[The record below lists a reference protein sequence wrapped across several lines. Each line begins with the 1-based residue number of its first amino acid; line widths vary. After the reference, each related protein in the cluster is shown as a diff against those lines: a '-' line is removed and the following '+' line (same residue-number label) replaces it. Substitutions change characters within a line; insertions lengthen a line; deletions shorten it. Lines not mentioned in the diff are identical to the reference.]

1 MHQLGRWLAESPG
14 KRLWIGGV
22 EVGEKIL
29 WAEMLKAGSVIG
41 HGIGRAVDVGDLLKV
56 AVVALVEA

>member
-22 EVGEKIL
+22 EVGEKL
-29 WAEMLKAGSVIG
+29 LGTEVLEAGGVVG
-41 HGIGRAVDVGDLLKV
+41 HGVGRSVDVGDTSSRHR
-56 AVVALVEA
+56 